1 MEFAESFTSRC
12 KNIAIFEVAEGIREL
27 ASLKISCFYA
37 RVERERESDKEYF
50 FNTEKRFYSN
60 FMILIT
66 LILSASSFLI

>member
-37 RVERERESDKEYF
+37 RVERECDKEF
-50 FNTEKRFYSN
+50 FFLMLRKGSTP
-60 FMILIT
+60 IL
-66 LILSASSFLI
+66 